1 MSDRR
6 IPDSSLADRSF
17 WGNLAKNTQ
26 NDLSARLEPGI
37 LRSDTRAL
45 TSALASH
52 ERNLL
57 HVIIR
62 VITRNVITR
71 NYAGCHRARNFY
83 LVTIQIYLLAQRS
96 ERLYLI
102 RESRVRASQTGHFG
116 HFSPDFPKRTC
127 LRGSNPGL
135 CDQICPK

>member
-1 MSDRR
+1 M
-6 IPDSSLADRSF
+6 LAHRSERLCLIAESRVRASQTGHF
-17 WGNLAKNTQ
+17 GEIWRKMPQ

-62 VITRNVITR
+62 VITRNVL
-71 NYAGCHRARNFY
+71 NY
-83 LVTIQIYLLAQRS
+83 VAQP
-96 ERLYLI
+96 
-102 RESRVRASQTGHFG
+102 A
-116 HFSPDFPKRTC
+116 
-127 LRGSNPGL
+127 
-135 CDQICPK
+135 